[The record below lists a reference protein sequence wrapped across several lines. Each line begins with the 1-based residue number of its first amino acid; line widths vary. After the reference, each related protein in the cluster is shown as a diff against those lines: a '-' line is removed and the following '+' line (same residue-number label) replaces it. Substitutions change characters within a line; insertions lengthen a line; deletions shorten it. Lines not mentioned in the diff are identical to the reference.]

1 MQQLALK
8 LLIVVCCLFGSNVFA
23 EQSYTEQ
30 NDATHLS
37 AQNYP
42 LSYYTEI
49 YPPSSFYNNNQLTG
63 ISVELMRAMWR
74 DMNMPQQKI
83 IVVPWARGYRQIS
96 MHPNNVLF
104 AMSRTAERDPL
115 FKWVGPIFEA
125 QYFILEKRHSKTLD
139 PQSSYE
145 KDSQVKSPYEQSSQV
160 KSSHELGAKRLD
172 NQQIKSVAEPTISKS
187 LVVIRHD
194 ITETLVERS
203 PYKHFKRVSAK
214 NMDQA
219 IKMFANNRVDLIAI
233 SRTGIAT
240 AVQKGQI
247 DAGAYTRIYKLKSVG
262 DYYAFSKDTPDH
274 IIHAFQKSLDNLKL
288 YHDELKIKYGME

>member
-23 EQSYTEQ
+23 EQNHADQSKVEQ

-37 AQNYP
+37 AHNYP

-83 IVVPWARGYRQIS
+83 MVVPWARGYRQIS

-125 QYFILEKRHSKTLD
+125 QYFILEKRHSTISNL
-139 PQSSYE
+139 QSRYE
-145 KDSQVKSPYEQSSQV
+145 KDSQVKSPYEPSSQV
-160 KSSHELGAKRLD
+160 KS
-172 NQQIKSVAEPTISKS
+172 SKS

-194 ITETLVERS
+194 ITEALVDNS
-203 PYKHFKRVSAK
+203 PYKQFKRVSAK

-247 DAGAYTRIYKLKSVG
+247 DASAYTRIYKLKSVG

-274 IIHAFQKSLDNLKL
+274 IIHVFQKSLDNLKP